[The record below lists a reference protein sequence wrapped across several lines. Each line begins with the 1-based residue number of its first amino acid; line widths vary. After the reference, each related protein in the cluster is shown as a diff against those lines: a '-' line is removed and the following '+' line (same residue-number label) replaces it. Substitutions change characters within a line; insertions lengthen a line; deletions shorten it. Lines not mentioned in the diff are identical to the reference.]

1 MEHIEQ
7 PVIVTQTTS
16 VLTVMLN
23 RPTKKNAFT
32 QAMYQQCA
40 DALSL
45 IDEQSSIK
53 VVVIKGAGDS
63 FSAGN
68 DLKDFLSHQHAD
80 NPFEHTLNFM
90 RALVKC
96 PVPVIAQVN
105 GVAVG
110 IGTTLLQHC
119 DFVYAHKQSRFNMPF
134 IQLGLCPEYAASQRM
149 AEIVGVRK
157 ATEWLLLAQP
167 FDAVEALDAGLLNAI
182 FDDEQ
187 QLQEKVTTTV
197 ERLVSLPRDA
207 LVTSKRLMA
216 SVTTPE
222 VIETEIVEFGRLLK
236 QEAAQEAMASF
247 VERRPINLARYQ

>member
-1 MEHIEQ
+1 MEQIEQ
-7 PVIVTQTTS
+7 PVVITHTASQ
-16 VLTVMLN
+16 LTVMLN
-23 RPTKKNAFT
+23 RPNKKNAFT

-45 IDEQSSIK
+45 ITDESTIK

-68 DLKDFLSHQHAD
+68 DLKDFLSHQHLD
-80 NPFEHTLNFM
+80 DPFEHTLNFM
-90 RALVKC
+90 RALVRC
-96 PVPVIAQVN
+96 PVPVIAQVH

-134 IQLGLCPEYAASQRM
+134 VQLGLCPEYAASQRM
-149 AEIVGVRK
+149 AQIVGVRK

-167 FDAVEALDAGLLNAI
+167 FDAVEALDAGLLNGI
-182 FDDEQ
+182 FEDEQ
-187 QLQEKVTTTV
+187 QLQSQVTATV

-216 SVTTPE
+216 AATTPE

-247 VERRPINLARYQ
+247 VERRPINQTRYR